1 MPVKDDTASMTPA
14 GSPLLPER
22 LRNLKLPAIL
32 RDYAKIGEECSKDNA
47 TYDGYL
53 DQLCQCELL
62 ARESNAV
69 RRRINDAHFPSL
81 KELADF
87 RFAEIPKLNKSKVIE
102 LAKGDF
108 LKNQTNVVLVGTP
121 GIGKTHL
128 AIAIAMNA
136 CRAGSRVRFF
146 TASELVNTY
155 LEAREERTIL
165 RLEASLKK
173 LDLIVV
179 DELGYL
185 PLDRRGAEHLF
196 GFFSLCYEQVS
207 LIVTTNLPFAQWPQT
222 LAGDERMTGALLD
235 RLTHRVEILA
245 IEGESYRLRQSLDAK
260 STPKK
265 N

>member
-1 MPVKDDTASMTPA
+1 MPVKDDSDSTTPV

-22 LRNLKLPAIL
+22 LRELKLPAIL
-32 RDYAKIGEECSKDNA
+32 RDHAEIADECSKENA
-47 TYDGYL
+47 NYETYL

-69 RRRINDAHFPSL
+69 RRRIADARFPSL

-87 RFAEIPKLNKSKVIE
+87 RFAEIPKLNKSKVVE
-102 LAKGDF
+102 LANGNF
-108 LKNQTNVVLVGTP
+108 LKNQTNVVLVGPP
-121 GIGKTHL
+121 GVGKTHV
-128 AIAIAMNA
+128 AIAVAMNA
-136 CRAGSRVRFF
+136 CRAGARVRFF
-146 TASELVNTY
+146 TAAKLVNTY
-155 LEAREERTIL
+155 LEAREQRTIL
-165 RLEASLKK
+165 RLEASLKR
-173 LDLIVV
+173 LELIVI

-245 IEGESYRLRQSLDAK
+245 IEGDSFRLRQSRDSK
-260 STPKK
+260 DKPKK
-265 N
+265 

>member
-1 MPVKDDTASMTPA
+1 MPVKDDSLATTPV
-14 GSPLLPER
+14 GSSLLPGR
-22 LRNLKLPAIL
+22 LRELKLPAIL
-32 RDYAKIGEECSKDNA
+32 RDHMKIGEECSKENA
-47 TYDGYL
+47 NYEAYL

-69 RRRINDAHFPSL
+69 RRRIADARFPSL

-87 RFAEIPKLNKSKVIE
+87 RFAEIPKLNKAKVIE
-102 LAKGDF
+102 LANGNF
-108 LKNQTNVVLVGTP
+108 LKNQTNVVLVGPP
-121 GIGKTHL
+121 GVGKTHL
-128 AIAIAMNA
+128 AIAVALNA

-165 RLEASLKK
+165 RLEASLKR
-173 LDLIVV
+173 LELIVI

-185 PLDRRGAEHLF
+185 PLDRRAAEHLF

-245 IEGESYRLRQSLDAK
+245 IEGDSYRLRQSRDSKDKL
-260 STPKK
+260 KK
-265 N
+265 

>member
-1 MPVKDDTASMTPA
+1 MPVKDSSASMTPA

-22 LRNLKLPAIL
+22 LRSLKLPAIL
-32 RDYAKIGEECSKDNA
+32 RDYAKIGQECSKDNA

-108 LKNQTNVVLVGTP
+108 LKNQTNVVLVGAP

-146 TASELVNTY
+146 TASKLVNTY
-155 LEAREERTIL
+155 LEAREQRTIL

-173 LDLIVV
+173 LELIVV

-265 N
+265 V

>member
-1 MPVKDDTASMTPA
+1 MPVKDSTASSTPA

-32 RDYAKIGEECSKDNA
+32 RDYTKIGEECSKDNA
-47 TYDGYL
+47 TYEGYL

-69 RRRINDAHFPSL
+69 RRRITDAQFPSL

-108 LKNQTNVVLVGTP
+108 LKNQTNVVLIGAP

-128 AIAIAMNA
+128 AIAVAMNA

-146 TASELVNTY
+146 TASKLVNTY

-165 RLEASLKK
+165 RLEASLKR

-260 STPKK
+260 NAPKK
-265 N
+265 V

>member
-1 MPVKDDTASMTPA
+1 MPVKSKSHSTVNVDTPF
-14 GSPLLPER
+14 LPDR
-22 LRNLKLPAIL
+22 LRSLRLPAMH
-32 RDYAKIGEECSKDNA
+32 REYSKIAEGCSVDNS
-47 TYDGYL
+47 TYESYL
-53 DQLCQCELL
+53 DQLCQCELM

-69 RRRINDAHFPSL
+69 RRRVAQARFPSL

-87 RFAEIPKLNKSKVIE
+87 QFSAIPKLNKSKVIE
-102 LAKGDF
+102 LGKGDF
-108 LKNQTNVVLVGTP
+108 IKNQTNIVLVGAP
-121 GIGKTHL
+121 GVGKTHL
-128 AIAIAMNA
+128 AISIALNA
-136 CRAGSRVRFF
+136 CRIGYQARFF

-155 LEAREERTIL
+155 LEAREERTVL
-165 RLEASLKK
+165 RLEASLRK
-173 LDLIVV
+173 LDVMVV

-245 IEGESYRLRQSLDAK
+245 IEGESYRLRQSLDMK
-260 STPKK
+260 TSQKRP
-265 N
+265 

>member
-1 MPVKDDTASMTPA
+1 MPERTQQTSVTNS
-14 GSPLLPER
+14 GSALLPER

-32 RDYAKIGEECSKDNA
+32 RDHAKIGEECSKDNA
-47 TYDGYL
+47 TYEAYL

-69 RRRINDAHFPSL
+69 RRRIIDARFPSL

-87 RFAEIPKLNKSKVIE
+87 KFAEIPKLNKAKVIE
-102 LAKGDF
+102 LSKGEF
-108 LKNQTNVVLVGTP
+108 LKNQTNVVLVGAP

-128 AIAIAMNA
+128 AISIAMNA
-136 CRAGSRVRFF
+136 CRAGSHVRFF
-146 TASELVNTY
+146 TASKLVNTY

-245 IEGESYRLRQSLDAK
+245 IEGESYRLRQSLAAK
-260 STPKK
+260 YVPK
-265 N
+265 NN

>member
-1 MPVKDDTASMTPA
+1 MPVKDDSLATTPV
-14 GSPLLPER
+14 GSPLLSER
-22 LRNLKLPAIL
+22 LRELKLPAIL
-32 RDYAKIGEECSKDNA
+32 RDHTKIGEECSKENA
-47 TYDGYL
+47 NYEAYL

-69 RRRINDAHFPSL
+69 RRRIADARFPSL

-87 RFAEIPKLNKSKVIE
+87 RFTEIPKLNKSKVIE
-102 LAKGDF
+102 LANGNF
-108 LKNQTNVVLVGTP
+108 VKNQTNVVLVGPP
-121 GIGKTHL
+121 GVGKTHL
-128 AIAIAMNA
+128 AIAVALNA
-136 CRAGSRVRFF
+136 CRSGSRVRFF

-165 RLEASLKK
+165 RLEASLKR
-173 LDLIVV
+173 LELIVI

-245 IEGESYRLRQSLDAK
+245 IEGDSYRLRQSRGSKDK
-260 STPKK
+260 PKK
-265 N
+265 

>member
-1 MPVKDDTASMTPA
+1 MPVKNTTTTTTV
-14 GSPLLPER
+14 GTPLLQSR
-22 LRNLKLPAIL
+22 LRNLKLSAML

-47 TYDGYL
+47 TYEGYL

-62 ARESNAV
+62 ARESNVV
-69 RRRINDAHFPSL
+69 RRRIAEAKFPSL

-102 LAKGDF
+102 LSKGDF
-108 LKNQTNVVLVGTP
+108 LKNQTNLVLVGAP

-128 AIAIAMNA
+128 AIAIAS
-136 CRAGSRVRFF
+136 RTGSRVRFF

-173 LDLIVV
+173 LKLIVV

-222 LAGDERMTGALLD
+222 FAGDERMTGALLD

-260 STPKK
+260 NAPKK
-265 N
+265 A

>member
-1 MPVKDDTASMTPA
+1 MPVKNTTTTTTV
-14 GSPLLPER
+14 GTPLLQSR
-22 LRNLKLPAIL
+22 LRNLKLSAML

-47 TYDGYL
+47 TYEGYL

-62 ARESNAV
+62 ARESNVV
-69 RRRINDAHFPSL
+69 RRRIAEAKFPSL

-102 LAKGDF
+102 LSKGDF
-108 LKNQTNVVLVGTP
+108 LKNQTNLVLVGAP

-136 CRAGSRVRFF
+136 CRTGSRVRFF

-173 LDLIVV
+173 LKLITV
-179 DELGYL
+179 D
-185 PLDRRGAEHLF
+185 P
-196 GFFSLCYEQVS
+196 
-207 LIVTTNLPFAQWPQT
+207 IV
-222 LAGDERMTGALLD
+222 
-235 RLTHRVEILA
+235 
-245 IEGESYRLRQSLDAK
+245 
-260 STPKK
+260 
-265 N
+265 

>member
-1 MPVKDDTASMTPA
+1 MPVKDNTASITSA

-22 LRNLKLPAIL
+22 LRNLKLSAIL
-32 RDYAKIGEECSKDNA
+32 RDYVKVAEECSKDNA
-47 TYDGYL
+47 TYEGYL

-69 RRRINDAHFPSL
+69 RRRIADARFPSL

-102 LAKGDF
+102 LAKGEF
-108 LKNQTNVVLVGTP
+108 LKNQTNVVLVGAP

-146 TASELVNTY
+146 TASKLVNTY
-155 LEAREERTIL
+155 LEAREQRTIL

-173 LDLIVV
+173 LELIVV

-260 STPKK
+260 SASKK
-265 N
+265 S